1 MRNHACM
8 PTAIVDP
15 EKVAARVRW
24 LRAEHGW
31 TQAELAEKS
40 GLKPRTVQKIEA
52 GGNGRERTYV
62 LLARALD
69 VPLAQ
74 LLNGKEE

>member
-1 MRNHACM
+1 M

-15 EKVAARVRW
+15 EKIAARVRW